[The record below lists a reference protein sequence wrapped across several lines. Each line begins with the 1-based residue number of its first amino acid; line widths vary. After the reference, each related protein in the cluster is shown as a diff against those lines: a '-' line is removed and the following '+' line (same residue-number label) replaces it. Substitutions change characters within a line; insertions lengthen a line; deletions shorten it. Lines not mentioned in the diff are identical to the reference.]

1 MSHKKSPKESQNRY
15 LNLAGATWSPEKPD
29 RVLSMGGYFAVAAM
43 VGVIHLGAIF
53 NSKVEQNEAS
63 YLGAGL
69 SGAALSIGLCSFVRR
84 RIEAP
89 EISSNHDCLVID
101 TSPDPG
107 SPPTSPD
114 MLRQVGSYERLYQLS
129 LANYAPLMGVTTGS
143 IYKFFNGNSEVGS
156 LFVAGIILSLMLEHA
171 FRYRQ
176 LHKITQGNWV
186 ITDQGSAIGKFQ
198 EEARGYLLN
207 NPDSAPIQVPK

>member
-69 SGAALSIGLCSFVRR
+69 SGAALTVGFCGFGRR
-84 RIEAP
+84 RLESP
-89 EISSNHDCLVID
+89 QISLHHNRLVID
-101 TSPDPG
+101 TSPDSG

-114 MLRQVGSYERLYQLS
+114 ILQKVGRYERLYQIS
-129 LANYAPLMGVTTGS
+129 LANYAPLIASTTGS
-143 IYKFFNGNSEVGS
+143 IYKFFNGNSTSGD
-156 LFVAGIILSLMLEHA
+156 LFVTGIILSLMLEHA

-186 ITDQGSAIGKFQ
+186 ITDQGSAIRKFQ
-198 EEARGYLLN
+198 EEARGYFLN

>member
-1 MSHKKSPKESQNRY
+1 MSHKKPQNRY
-15 LNLAGATWSPEKPD
+15 LNLAGATWSPERPD

-53 NSKVEQNEAS
+53 NSKVEQNEIS

-69 SGAALSIGLCSFVRR
+69 AGSILTVGLSSFLRR
-84 RIEAP
+84 RLEAP
-89 EISSNHDCLVID
+89 KISSHHDHLVID
-101 TSPDPG
+101 TSPDKG

-114 MLRQVGSYERLYQLS
+114 ILQKVKRYERLYQLA
-129 LANYAPLMGVTTGS
+129 LVNYAPLMGSTMVS
-143 IYKFFNGNSEVGS
+143 VYKLFNGNSTSGDMLVTG
-156 LFVAGIILSLMLEHA
+156 VILSLMSEHA

-186 ITDQGSAIGKFQ
+186 VVDQGSAIRKFQ
-198 EEARGYLLN
+198 ETGKYQLLN
-207 NPDSAPIQVPK
+207 DLSSALIRIPE

>member
-1 MSHKKSPKESQNRY
+1 MSHKKSQKELKNRY

-29 RVLSMGGYFAVAAM
+29 RVLSMSGYFAVAAM
-43 VGVIHLGAIF
+43 AGLIHLGAIF

-69 SGAALSIGLCSFVRR
+69 SGAALAIGLYSSIRR
-84 RIEAP
+84 RLESP
-89 EISSNHDCLVID
+89 RISLHHNRLVID

-114 MLRQVGSYERLYQLS
+114 ILQKVGRCEKLYQIY
-129 LANYAPLMGVTTGS
+129 LACYTPLIVSTTGS
-143 IYKFFNGNSEVGS
+143 IYKFFNGNNTSGD
-156 LFVAGIILSLMLEHA
+156 LFVTCIISSMMLEHA

-186 ITDQGSAIGKFQ
+186 ITDQGSAIGNFQ
-198 EEARGYLLN
+198 EEARGNLLN